1 VRYTDP
7 TLFVGVRA
15 RIASVAA
22 VAPRTYWVLW
32 WGTLINRLGNF
43 VVPMLTIY
51 LIKVRH
57 VSVAEAG
64 GVVAMYGAGS
74 IAASFVGGYLAD
86 RLGRKPTLGI
96 ALFGGAAAMLAL
108 GVVRDLSAITLMVGV
123 LGLINEQYR
132 PAVQAIVADVVPPSH
147 QVQAYGLLHWVI
159 NIGFSFAIV
168 VGGLLAEVDFT
179 ILFIADAAT
188 TAAFGAIVLV
198 AIPETRPPAATRSH
212 AARSRSWFT
221 DRAFVAFVAITFA
234 LALLPQQ
241 TVAPLAAHMTAQGF
255 SAAAFGG
262 VAAVNGILI
271 ILLQPTLA
279 AWTARRDTT
288 RVLVGAALFYGVGTA
303 MHGLATT
310 VALHAAAV
318 IVWTVGEILE
328 SPTRA
333 AIVAAMSPAD
343 ARGRYQGAIVM
354 TFGAAQL
361 VGPKLGTWTWQHAG
375 PATLWTSCLLL
386 GGLVALALVATAPGR
401 RRRMSR

>member
-1 VRYTDP
+1 MRYTDP

-86 RLGRKPTLGI
+86 HLGRKPTLAI
-96 ALFGGAAAMLAL
+96 ALFGGAAAMLVL
-108 GVVRDLSAITLMVGV
+108 GLVHDLTAITLMVGV

-159 NIGFSFAIV
+159 NIGFSFAII
-168 VGGLLAEVDFT
+168 VGGLLAELDFT

-188 TAAFGAIVLV
+188 SAAFGAIVLV
-198 AIPETRPPAATRSH
+198 AVPETRPATAARGH
-212 AARSRSWFT
+212 AAPSRSWFT

-241 TVAPLAAHMTAQGF
+241 SVAPLAAHMTAQGF

-262 VAAVNGILI
+262 VVAFNGLLI

-279 AWTARRDTT
+279 AWAARRDTT
-288 RVLVGAALFYGVGTA
+288 RVLVAAALFYGVGIA
-303 MHGLATT
+303 LHGLATT
-310 VALHAAAV
+310 AAFHAAAV
-318 IVWTVGEILE
+318 IVWTLGEILE